1 MDPTEKI
8 DGVAPSQIR
17 PALVSIFPSEMS
29 FFSNLISEFP
39 FWASLKDHLT
49 SVANLTVV
57 EESRYA
63 HIFYTETSRMDLPF
77 THAFRSVVWDMV
89 RHLPVGVTPFKTT
102 EGFPAAGTHTVI
114 EPFVDGVPLGVFWD
128 EVRSSWR
135 LFTRKVLDAGNRF
148 YSQTKTFANMATEAG
163 LWVHLP
169 LEPTTPYTSY
179 TFMIQHPENRVVVP
193 IGVAKAVCVQIVT
206 TQPNGSLVYQSPAT
220 AYGVAPVAPAAA
232 VFPTRTPATFYPSTR
247 GFVYKNTITGQ
258 QWAAEDPFYTEVRA
272 LRGDSSRLDYHWMN
286 LWAQGSLDYY
296 LFYYPEEKEA
306 AYSVI
311 GEWQGIGHQL
321 FQLYGDI
328 FFRRTVAMG
337 DIPLKFKTP
346 VPALGTNVFFG
357 LHNIFKAHRA
367 VTGERLTYEFV
378 QSYLNT
384 LDVPLRLHM
393 LNWDLREA
401 AKATGK
407 PFVPAA
413 RPVRVWSDV
422 RWHLDSW
429 IQSMTFN
436 SSTGT
441 PMTTPSLTV

>member
-1 MDPTEKI
+1 
-8 DGVAPSQIR
+8 
-17 PALVSIFPSEMS
+17 MS

-39 FWASLKDHLT
+39 FWASLKTHLT

-57 EESRYA
+57 EEGRYA
-63 HIFYTETSRMDLPF
+63 HIFYTEDSRMDLPF
-77 THAFRSVVWDMV
+77 THAFRSVVWDTT

-102 EGFPAAGTHTVI
+102 EGLPAVGPYTVI
-114 EPFVDGVPLGVFWD
+114 EPFVDGVPIGVFWD
-128 EVRSSWR
+128 EDRGSWR

-148 YSQTKTFANMATEAG
+148 YSQTKTFAKMAMEAS
-163 LWVHLP
+163 LWSYLP
-169 LEPTTPYTSY
+169 LEPTIPYTSY
-179 TFMIQHPENRVVVP
+179 TFMLQHPENRVVVP
-193 IGVAKAVCVQIVT
+193 FGVAKAVCVQIVT
-206 TQPNGSLVYQSPAT
+206 TQPNGLLVYQSPAT
-220 AYGVAPVAPAAA
+220 VYGVAPVAPAAA
-232 VFPTRTPATFYPSTR
+232 VFPARTPATLYPSTR

-258 QWAAEDPFYTEVRA
+258 QWAIEDPFYTEVRA

-286 LWAQGSLDYY
+286 LWAQGLLDHY
-296 LFYYPEEKEA
+296 LFYYPEEQEA
-306 AYSVI
+306 AYGVI
-311 GEWQGIGHQL
+311 TEWQHIGHQL

-328 FFRRTVAMG
+328 FFRRTVAMT
-337 DIPLKFKTP
+337 DIPLKFKTA

-357 LHNIFKAHRA
+357 LHNLFKAHRA
-367 VTGERLTYEFV
+367 ATGERLTWEFV

-401 AKATGK
+401 ALAAGK

-429 IQSMTFN
+429 IQSMTAN
-436 SSTGT
+436 SSANT
-441 PMTTPSLTV
+441 LTA